1 MSSKCDGCGLEAPL
15 GVRLQRQPIPFCGA
29 KMLCPKCHRKLE
41 ERFLLGALLI
51 NFLFGPLGLA
61 LLWQNSQSEAGHVL
75 VNIFFLVIFA
85 TLAILPHELAH
96 AAVARLAGLRVVEV
110 WIGRGADVLTT
121 RLFGFPLR
129 FKIVPVG
136 GFAFLQHWTQDRVR
150 LRYFLAVLAG
160 PLVNLLLAAAAYPFV
175 DWHDWNFDRRLC
187 PGHAVVITQLL
198 VTLENLLP
206 YRFQTAYGKVASDG
220 LSLAQLLFSR
230 SPDLLS
236 RQLRIFSPGEG
247 TEGATSRTSG

>member
-1 MSSKCDGCGLEAPL
+1 
-15 GVRLQRQPIPFCGA
+15 
-29 KMLCPKCHRKLE
+29 MLCPKCHRKLE
-41 ERFLLGALLI
+41 ERFLQVVLLL

-75 VNIFFLVIFA
+75 VNIFFLLIFA

-110 WIGRGADVLTT
+110 WVGRGADVLTT

-136 GFAFLQHWTQDRVR
+136 GFAFLQHWTEDRVR
-150 LRYFLAVLAG
+150 RRYFLAVLAG

-175 DWHDWNFDRRLC
+175 DWHNWNFERGLC
-187 PGHAVVITQLL
+187 PGHAFVITQLFIT
-198 VTLENLLP
+198 VQNLLP
-206 YRFQTAYGKVASDG
+206 YRLQTGYGKVASDG
-220 LSLAQLLFSR
+220 LSLAQLLFSK

-236 RQLRIFSPGEG
+236 SQFRLFSPGEG
-247 TEGATSRTSG
+247 AGRTTSRTSG